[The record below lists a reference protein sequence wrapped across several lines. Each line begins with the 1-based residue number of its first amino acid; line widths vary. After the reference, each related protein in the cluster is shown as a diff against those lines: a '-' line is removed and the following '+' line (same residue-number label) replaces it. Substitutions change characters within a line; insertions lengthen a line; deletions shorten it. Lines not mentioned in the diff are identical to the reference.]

1 VSNQPIDLTEHFVS
15 GEEVYRGQ
23 MLRVQCDVVRLPN
36 GQQTTREYIC
46 HPGAVAIFAIDAQD
60 CVVLE
65 RQFRYPIRS
74 TIIEIPAGKRDPGE
88 PLLDCAKRELLEETG
103 YRANNWTRMTTVHNA
118 LGYADEF
125 IEIFIAQ
132 DLHLEK
138 QKLDDEEFLEVL
150 HVPFDEALAMVQD
163 GRITDVKTQL
173 ALLWWKNFGVG
184 AGSATR

>member
-1 VSNQPIDLTEHFVS
+1 
-15 GEEVYRGQ
+15 
-23 MLRVQCDVVRLPN
+23 
-36 GQQTTREYIC
+36 
-46 HPGAVAIFAIDAQD
+46 
-60 CVVLE
+60 
-65 RQFRYPIRS
+65 
-74 TIIEIPAGKRDPGE
+74 
-88 PLLDCAKRELLEETG
+88 
-103 YRANNWTRMTTVHNA
+103 MTTVHNA

-150 HVPFDEALAMVQD
+150 HVPVDEALAMVQD